1 MVYVLSD
8 PSNRRVPLSGASIP
22 PERVQDAE
30 VLTRGIDRHLRDRHD
45 PVRARLWQSGG
56 QLTTDYVRHAM
67 QDPAD
72 RGPSPYSA
80 PDTVKTVNTARVD
93 GDGGAPASGGRS
105 GESSTPG
112 RSEGPGSRAA
122 DGDTAAELATPGTTS
137 GTSVFAV
144 TDIAGEVRDPDED
157 GTGTSG
163 ADLDSM
169 VRDLELADNGPAAS
183 GSGTIRRLPTG
194 AEADHYGDLL
204 HDPDYNPNTFDAL
217 PTATQDAVSTYT
229 RSPWLNDFARLHP
242 LNEATVQ
249 AELDRIRD
257 ESRPHP
263 GWQIYEIGDGRWP
276 DL

>member
-1 MVYVLSD
+1 MYVVSD
-8 PSNRRVPLSGASIP
+8 PSDRRVPLSGESVP

-72 RGPSPYSA
+72 RGPAPYSA
-80 PDTVKTVNTARVD
+80 PDTVTTVNTARVD

-112 RSEGPGSRAA
+112 RTATDNNAPAGSGPG
-122 DGDTAAELATPGTTS
+122 T
-137 GTSVFAV
+137 
-144 TDIAGEVRDPDED
+144 
-157 GTGTSG
+157 
-163 ADLDSM
+163 
-169 VRDLELADNGPAAS
+169 
-183 GSGTIRRLPTG
+183 GTIRRLPTG

-217 PTATQDAVSTYT
+217 PTATQDAVSAYT
-229 RSPWLNDFARLHP
+229 RSPWLNRFARLHP